1 MSFRNKQMKNTNLN
15 KYSYWKSNLKI
26 VSSLLIIWFL
36 SSFGAGIIFSDTLD
50 KIKIGGFQL
59 GFWFAQQGS
68 ILIFVLII
76 VIYCFLM
83 NRLDKKY
90 DVTEE

>member
-36 SSFGAGIIFSDTLD
+36 ASFVAGIIFSDTLD

-68 ILIFVLII
+68 ILIFVLLI

>member
-26 VSSLLIIWFL
+26 VSSLLIVWFL
-36 SSFGAGIIFSDTLD
+36 VSFGAGIIFSDTLD

-68 ILIFVLII
+68 ILIFVLLI

>member
-15 KYSYWKSNLKI
+15 KYSYWQSNLKI

-36 SSFGAGIIFSDTLD
+36 ASFGAGIIFSDTLD

-68 ILIFVLII
+68 ILIFVLLI

>member
-36 SSFGAGIIFSDTLD
+36 VSFGAGIIFSDTLD

-68 ILIFVLII
+68 ILIFVLLI

>member
-36 SSFGAGIIFSDTLD
+36 ASFGAGIIFSDTLD

-68 ILIFVLII
+68 ILIFVLLI

-90 DVTEE
+90 DLTDE

>member
-68 ILIFVLII
+68 ILIFVLLI

>member
-36 SSFGAGIIFSDTLD
+36 ASFGAGIIFSDTLD

-68 ILIFVLII
+68 ILIFVLLI

-90 DVTEE
+90 DLTEE

>member
-1 MSFRNKQMKNTNLN
+1 MKNTNLN

-68 ILIFVLII
+68 ILIFVLLI

>member
-1 MSFRNKQMKNTNLN
+1 M
-15 KYSYWKSNLKI
+15 KI

-36 SSFGAGIIFSDTLD
+36 ASFGAGIIFSDTLD

-59 GFWFAQQGS
+59 GFWFAHQGS
-68 ILIFVLII
+68 ILIFVLLI